1 MPIYSGLLISSK
13 RNFEASASSEIQYTL
28 VEKIGITKNLI
39 KIANTGISGLISVK
53 IQGRDPLEV
62 VEELSKLE
70 INDAYFLHCLK
81 IKPIQFVIKIK
92 EESKFDELK
101 EIITSKIMDED
112 ITSSYKIQIVKRHS
126 KIQSKEL
133 ISLVAPMIPNPVDLT
148 NPKWIIQIEIIADNL
163 AISKIKPEHI
173 FSSKLAFN
181 EKIDSSENWFL
192 D

>member
-28 VEKIGITKNLI
+28 VEKIGIAKNLI

-53 IQGRDPLEV
+53 LSGRDPLEV

-70 INDAYFLHCLK
+70 VTDAYFIHCLK

-92 EESKFDELK
+92 EESNFDDLK
-101 EIITSKIMDED
+101 EIITTKIVDDD

-126 KIQSKEL
+126 KIQSNEL
-133 ISLVAPMIPNPVDLT
+133 ISMIAPMIPNPVDLT
-148 NPKWIIQIEIIADNL
+148 HPKWIIQIEIIADNL

-173 FSSKLAFN
+173 FSSKLAFDD
-181 EKIDSSENWFL
+181 KVDSSENWFL

>member
-28 VEKIGITKNLI
+28 VEKIGIPKNLI
-39 KIANTGISGLISVK
+39 KIANTGISGLISIK

-101 EIITSKIMDED
+101 EIITTKIVDDD
-112 ITSSYKIQIVKRHS
+112 ITGSYKIQIGKRHS

-173 FSSKLAFN
+173 FSSKLAFT

>member
-13 RNFEASASSEIQYTL
+13 RNFESSASSEIQYTL
-28 VEKIGITKNLI
+28 IEKIGIARNLI
-39 KIANTGISGLISVK
+39 KIANTGISGLVSVK
-53 IQGRDPLEV
+53 IRDTDPIII

-70 INDAYFLHCLK
+70 LTDAYFLHCLK

-92 EESKFDELK
+92 EESNFDELK
-101 EIITSKIMDED
+101 EIISTKIINDD
-112 ITSSYKIQIVKRHS
+112 VTSSYKIQIVKRHS

-133 ISLVAPMIPNPVDLT
+133 ISFIAPMIPNPVDLT

-173 FSSKLAFN
+173 FRSKLAFDD
-181 EKIDSSENWFL
+181 KSDSSENWFL